1 MLPVAGLRGR
11 MDLFSSREP
20 KWENVSP
27 IIQGVFANEKRTEFG
42 AKLVSTDT
50 GCYFGL
56 GFSRLARS
64 ATPISASSHP
74 RKLGYEKLSSYMGLW
89 DQKSQHVFHYC
100 RGAQTACK
108 REEKR
113 KAEVISLEGTSRSEW
128 QNTCFCS
135 GKVAELSLA
144 SREGSG

>member
-89 DQKSQHVFHYC
+89 DQKSQHVFITAGELKLPA
-100 RGAQTACK
+100 RG
-108 REEKR
+108 KR
-113 KAEVISLEGTSRSEW
+113 KEKQKL
-128 QNTCFCS
+128 FH
-135 GKVAELSLA
+135 
-144 SREGSG
+144 